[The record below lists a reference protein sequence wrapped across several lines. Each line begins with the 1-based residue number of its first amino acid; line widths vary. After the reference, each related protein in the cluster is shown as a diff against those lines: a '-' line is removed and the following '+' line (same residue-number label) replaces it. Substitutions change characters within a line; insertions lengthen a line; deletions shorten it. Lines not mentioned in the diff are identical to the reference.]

1 MIFANVRLG
10 SKAAVSCQGNRA
22 GECKPGLTFSIV
34 FDTVPGVAETIEL
47 LIDGRRESNTMTKKR
62 KPKWGY
68 KAVLFPK
75 PFNFDE
81 AQLAEI
87 REHVL
92 SAAGVSEDDIK
103 EFLTIVEDEVEG
115 YRAYKII
122 EDTQPTIAEI
132 RAAISEIEAITQGT
146 LDRLDAIDSSSRR
159 IWAPHLDHSLFTQ
172 MEGLTVSP
180 DFYLRNDFR
189 DNIDVTKRL
198 LNNIL
203 ASLQAT
209 LETIKEM
216 RGAGGGR
223 PPKEQRRRFILQ
235 LTKQFETHL
244 HLTASGTDEGAFE
257 SLVKICLKAAN
268 DPIED
273 VHKEVRH
280 VVRNKDNV

>member
-1 MIFANVRLG
+1 MARHQRVPTQEAGYTYAVVPCAPSISLLAKRRSPYTVIGTLAQSLTFVIFANVRLG

-22 GECKPGLTFSIV
+22 GECKPGLILGIV
-34 FDTVPGVAETIEL
+34 FDTAPGIAETIEL
-47 LIDGRRESNTMTKKR
+47 LIDSRWGSNSMTKKH
-62 KPKWGY
+62 KPKWDY
-68 KAVLFPK
+68 AVLYPK

-92 SAAGVSEDDIK
+92 SAADVSADHIK

-146 LDRLDAIDSSSRR
+146 LDRLGAIDSSSRR

-198 LNNIL
+198 LNIFWL
-203 ASLQAT
+203 
-209 LETIKEM
+209 
-216 RGAGGGR
+216 
-223 PPKEQRRRFILQ
+223 RF
-235 LTKQFETHL
+235 KQHWKQSKRCVALGVE
-244 HLTASGTDEGAFE
+244 
-257 SLVKICLKAAN
+257 
-268 DPIED
+268 DPL
-273 VHKEVRH
+273 RS
-280 VVRNKDNV
+280 NVGSSYFN

>member
-22 GECKPGLTFSIV
+22 GECKPGLILGIV
-34 FDTVPGVAETIEL
+34 FDTAPGIAETIEL
-47 LIDGRRESNTMTKKR
+47 LIDSRWGSNSMTKKR
-62 KPKWGY
+62 KPKWDY
-68 KAVLFPK
+68 AVLYPK

-92 SAAGVSEDDIK
+92 SAADVSADHIK
-103 EFLTIVEDEVEG
+103 EFLTTVEDEIEG
-115 YRAYKII
+115 YNAYKII

-146 LDRLDAIDSSSRR
+146 LDRLGAIDSSSRR

-203 ASLQAT
+203 ASLRAT